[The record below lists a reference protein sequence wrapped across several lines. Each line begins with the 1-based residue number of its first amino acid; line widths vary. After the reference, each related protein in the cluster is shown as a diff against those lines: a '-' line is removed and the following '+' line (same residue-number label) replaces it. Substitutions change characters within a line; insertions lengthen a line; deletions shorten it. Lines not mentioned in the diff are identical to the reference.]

1 MKMIKLFWQTLK
13 VTPLVLTVS
22 LLAASNANAQVK
34 SAEKEGVDNTLEQ
47 INNYQQMG
55 QNDSQSQ
62 VTNVNQLRDVSPTD
76 WAYEALR
83 SLVDRYGCIV
93 GFPNQ
98 TYRGN
103 QALSRYEFA
112 AGLNSC
118 LNQIERLIASQVT
131 VIQEDIDKLN
141 RLAQEFE
148 AELAVLGGRVDELEA
163 RTAFLEDHQ
172 FSITTKLK
180 GEVIFALSDTFG
192 KVDGSDPTETTWS
205 DRVRLNFDTSFTGKD
220 RLRTRL
226 QAGNVPQYQDDPNE
240 GGVGYDAARLGF
252 DVNNDNNIEI
262 DDLYYQTRLYDD
274 KIEFYV
280 GTNGLNINNIFDVYN
295 PVLASGG
302 TGALSRFNRRD
313 PIIYRGSDGAGIGA
327 GFKFLN
333 DQISFKALYL
343 ADDETS
349 SSPQSGEGIFNG
361 SYSTGA
367 QIGLEPIDGLGVGIV
382 YLRSFQTE
390 GNVSLSGEAGTDLAR
405 NPFGIF
411 DDDGN
416 IVDSNDVSAD
426 KVGLSASYDVGQWNF
441 GLSGG
446 VAWAKE
452 RNVGNKATLFDVSG
466 SVAYLDL
473 LKEGSALSIAGGIV
487 PKVVKNENANGEDGS
502 TPYIIEGLYKFPLN
516 DNIII
521 TPGAYVLINPNG
533 DNDNNTLWATTLRT
547 TFEF

>member
-1 MKMIKLFWQTLK
+1 MNKLFWQTAK
-13 VTPLVLTVS
+13 VAPVLFAAFFLAENSASAQTVS
-22 LLAASNANAQVK
+22 DDKGEVNQ
-34 SAEKEGVDNTLEQ
+34 TLEQ
-47 INNYQQMG
+47 INSYQQLE
-55 QNDSQSQ
+55 QSDLSQ

-192 KVDGSDPTETTWS
+192 DGIGGDSDPTETTWS

-226 QAGNVPQYQDDPNE
+226 QAGNVPRYDADPDE

-262 DDLYYQTRLYDD
+262 DDLYYQTRLYND
-274 KIEFYV
+274 KIEFFA

-302 TGALSRFNRRD
+302 TGALSRFSRRD
-313 PIIYRGSDGAGIGA
+313 PIIYRGSEGAGVGA
-327 GFKFLN
+327 GFKLLN
-333 DQISFKALYL
+333 DQVSFKALYL
-343 ADDETS
+343 GDDDTS
-349 SSPQSGEGIFNG
+349 SSPQDGEGIFNG
-361 SYSTGA
+361 SFSTGA
-367 QIGLEPIDGLGVGIV
+367 QIGFEPIDSLGVGVV
-382 YLRSFQTE
+382 YLRSYQTAE
-390 GNVSLSGEAGTDLAR
+390 NVDLSGSAGTDLAK
-405 NPFGIF
+405 NPFTSI
-411 DDDGN
+411 DDDGDF
-416 IVDSNDVSAD
+416 VDSNAVSAD

-441 GLSGG
+441 GLTGG

-452 RNVGNKATLFDVSG
+452 RNTGNKATLFNVSG
-466 SVAYLDL
+466 RVSYLDL
-473 LKEGSALSIAGGIV
+473 LKEGSALSVTGGIV
-487 PKVVKNENANGEDGS
+487 PKVVKNENVNGEDNS

-533 DNDNNTLWATTLRT
+533 DNDNNSIWATTLRT